1 MKEDVVKI
9 SRKELYN
16 QVWSTPISKLAK
28 QYGLSDVGF
37 AKICKKYNIPRP
49 PRGYWA
55 RLAAGQRP
63 KRIELPS
70 GNDEQSI
77 EISANPITNTHR
89 HSPAKKLKH
98 PPVVVPK
105 SLRNSHPL
113 VKVAAEKLELCEP
126 DRLGILEPPDKNCL
140 DIRVSKNTFR
150 RALRIMDAVIKA
162 LEGRGYRT
170 YVNDGSTAVEIEGI
184 ELQFGISEDFRSER
198 KPSRDFDTEGYY
210 RFGHSKFDYV
220 RVPSGQL
227 CLTIHESGWY
237 LRGSYRK
244 NWRDTKKKQLEN
256 LLDSFMG
263 GLEAISLRRKEHIRE
278 EEEKERERRER
289 QRQREEKAKILAEK
303 KRRIETEQSRVDNL
317 ISEAE
322 NWKIS
327 QIVREYVAA
336 VKESVMN
343 GNSTICPENEL
354 QNWAKWALDQADR
367 LDPLEESP
375 PSILDEIIDDDLDND
390 ERPSPFR
397 W

>member
-1 MKEDVVKI
+1 MKEDVVEI
-9 SRKELYN
+9 SRNELYT

-28 QYGLSDVGF
+28 RYGLSDVGL

-55 RLAAGQRP
+55 RLTAGQKP
-63 KRIELPS
+63 KRIALPS
-70 GNDEQSI
+70 GNDDQSI
-77 EISANPITNTHR
+77 EISANPFTNTHR

-105 SLRNSHPL
+105 SLRNPHPL
-113 VKVAAEKLELCEP
+113 VKLAAEKLELCEP
-126 DRLGILEPPDKNCL
+126 DHLGILEPSEKDCL
-140 DIRVSKNTFR
+140 EIRVSKSTLR

-170 YVNDGSTAVEIEGI
+170 YATNGLMTVEIDGI
-184 ELQFGISEDFRSER
+184 KLQFGISEDLRSER
-198 KPSRDFDTEGYY
+198 KPSKDFETEGYY

-220 RVPSGQL
+220 RVPSGNL

-237 LRGSYRK
+237 LRGSFRK

-263 GLEAISLRRKEHIRE
+263 GIEAIAFRRKAHIRE
-278 EEEKERERRER
+278 EEEKKRERREW
-289 QRQREEKAKILAEK
+289 QRQREEKARILAEK
-303 KRRIETEQSRVDNL
+303 KRRLEDEQSRVDNL
-317 ISEAE
+317 ISDAE
-322 NWKIS
+322 NWKKS
-327 QIVREYVAA
+327 QLIREYVDA

-343 GNSTICPENEL
+343 GNSTIYPENEL

-367 LDPLEESP
+367 LDPLKESP
-375 PSILDEIIDDDLDND
+375 PSILDENIDDDLDD
-390 ERPSPFR
+390 DDHSSTF
-397 W
+397 